1 MAKKTIISDFSALK
15 GKISFS
21 EKSTDTKMPPKVTP
35 AVSSQKT
42 KVSDDGR
49 KVGQSVA
56 LMDSDLRGK
65 IISLGKTVRIELED
79 ASLKDSNSSSRWR
92 PSEESSERTFII
104 EE

>member
-35 AVSSQKT
+35 A
-42 KVSDDGR
+42 
-49 KVGQSVA
+49 
-56 LMDSDLRGK
+56 
-65 IISLGKTVRIELED
+65 ISLGKTVRIELED